1 MKDLTKL
8 LIGIYE
14 GRFDRKEGESDED
27 FLTRVANQDMFPSSR
42 QYVAQKGVSDYRE
55 GYDVDMGKDDTECVQ
70 ADGESDE
77 DFLSRCANRSFTP
90 SSRLFGR
97 TPSDSV
103 SKPVMLKP
111 SPIGRKAIKEC

>member
-1 MKDLTKL
+1 MKDLTNL

-55 GYDVDMGKDDTECVQ
+55 AYNIDTGEEESECKQ
-70 ADGESDE
+70 GEGESDE
-77 DFLSRCANRSFTP
+77 DFLSRCANRDFTP

-111 SPIGRKAIKEC
+111 LP

>member
-1 MKDLTKL
+1 MKDLTNL
-8 LIGIYE
+8 LIKIYE
-14 GRFDRKEGESDED
+14 GRFERREGETDDEY
-27 FLTRVANQDMFPSSR
+27 LTRVANQDSFTGSR
-42 QYVAQKGVSDYRE
+42 SHVGQTKVSDYRE
-55 GYDVDMGKDDTECVQ
+55 GYDVDMGKDDTECIQ

-77 DFLSRCANRSFTP
+77 DFLSRCSNRDFTP

-111 SPIGRKAIKEC
+111 SPSGVKP

>member
-1 MKDLTKL
+1 MKDLTNL

-14 GRFDRKEGESDED
+14 GRFDRLPNESDED
-27 FLTRVANQDMFPSSR
+27 YLSRVANQDMFPSSR
-42 QYVAQKGVSDYRE
+42 QYMSQGPVKDYRE
-55 GYDVDMGKDDTECVQ
+55 GYDVDMGKDDTECIQ

-77 DFLSRCANRSFTP
+77 DFLTRCSNRDFTP
-90 SSRLFGR
+90 SARLFGR

-111 SPIGRKAIKEC
+111 KP

>member
-1 MKDLTKL
+1 MKDLTNL
-8 LIGIYE
+8 LIRIYE
-14 GRFDRKEGESDED
+14 GRWERREGETDDEY
-27 FLTRVANQDMFPSSR
+27 LTRCANKDAFTGSR
-42 QYVAQKGVSDYRE
+42 SYVSQSKVKDYRGE
-55 GYDVDMGKDDTECVQ
+55 GYDVDTGTDDTECIQ

-77 DFLSRCANRSFTP
+77 DYLSRCSNRSFTP

-111 SPIGRKAIKEC
+111 KP

>member
-1 MKDLTKL
+1 MKDLTHL
-8 LIGIYE
+8 LIKIYE
-14 GRFDRKEGESDED
+14 GRFDRLPNESDED
-27 FLTRVANQDMFPSSR
+27 YLSRVANQDMFPSSR
-42 QYVAQKGVSDYRE
+42 QYTSQGKVKDYRGE
-55 GYDVDMGKDDTECVQ
+55 GYDVDMGTDDTECVQ

-77 DFLSRCANRSFTP
+77 DFLSRCANRNFTP

-111 SPIGRKAIKEC
+111 KP

>member
-1 MKDLTKL
+1 MKDLTNL
-8 LIGIYE
+8 LIKIYE
-14 GRFDRKEGESDED
+14 GRYDRKEGESDDEY
-27 FLTRVANQDMFPSSR
+27 LTRVANKDAFTGSR
-42 QYVAQKGVSDYRE
+42 SYVSQTKVSDYRKE
-55 GYDVDMGKDDTECVQ
+55 GYDVDMGTDDTECVQ

-77 DFLSRCANRSFTP
+77 DFLSRCSNRSFTP

-111 SPIGRKAIKEC
+111 KP

>member
-1 MKDLTKL
+1 MKDLTNL
-8 LIGIYE
+8 LIRIYE

-27 FLTRVANQDMFPSSR
+27 YLTRVANQDMMVGSR
-42 QYVAQKGVSDYRE
+42 GYVRQGPAGDYRKE
-55 GYDVDMGKDDTECVQ
+55 EMNVDTGESETDCIQ

-77 DFLSRCANRSFTP
+77 DFLTRCANRDFTP

-111 SPIGRKAIKEC
+111 KP

>member
-1 MKDLTKL
+1 MKDLTNL
-8 LIGIYE
+8 LIRIYE
-14 GRFDRKEGESDED
+14 GRWERREGETDDEY
-27 FLTRVANQDMFPSSR
+27 LTRCANKDSFTGSR
-42 QYVAQKGVSDYRE
+42 SYVSQSKVKDYRE
-55 GYDVDMGKDDTECVQ
+55 EGYDIDMGTDDTECVQ

-77 DFLSRCANRSFTP
+77 DFLSRCSNRSFTP

-111 SPIGRKAIKEC
+111 KP

>member
-1 MKDLTKL
+1 MKDLTQL

-14 GRFDRKEGESDED
+14 GRFERRGGETDDEY
-27 FLTRVANQDMFPSSR
+27 LTRCANKDAFTSSR
-42 QYVAQKGVSDYRE
+42 EYVGQGKVNDYRKE
-55 GYDVDMGKDDTECVQ
+55 GYDVDMGTDDTECVQ

-111 SPIGRKAIKEC
+111 SPSGVKP

>member
-1 MKDLTKL
+1 MKDLTNL
-8 LIGIYE
+8 LVKIYE
-14 GRFDRKEGESDED
+14 GRFDRLPNESDED
-27 FLTRVANQDMFPSSR
+27 YLNRVANQDMFPSSR
-42 QYVAQKGVSDYRE
+42 QYVSQGSVKDYRKEEYNVDNGTEE
-55 GYDVDMGKDDTECVQ
+55 GECIQ

-90 SSRLFGR
+90 SSRLFGK

-111 SPIGRKAIKEC
+111 KP

>member
-1 MKDLTKL
+1 MKDLTNL
-8 LIGIYE
+8 LVKIYE
-14 GRFDRKEGESDED
+14 GRYDRLPNESDED
-27 FLTRVANQDMFPSSR
+27 YLNRVANQDMFPSSR
-42 QYVAQKGVSDYRE
+42 QYTSQGKVKDYRE
-55 GYDVDMGKDDTECVQ
+55 GYDVDMGTDDTECVQ

-77 DFLSRCANRSFTP
+77 DFLSRCSNRSFTP

-111 SPIGRKAIKEC
+111 KP

>member
-1 MKDLTKL
+1 MKDLTNL
-8 LIGIYE
+8 LIKIYE
-14 GRFDRKEGESDED
+14 GRFERIDGESDED
-27 FLTRVANQDMFPSSR
+27 YLTRVSNQDMFPSSR
-42 QYVAQKGVSDYRE
+42 QYVSQGKVKDYRKE
-55 GYDVDMGKDDTECVQ
+55 EYNVDNGTDDTECIQ

-77 DFLSRCANRSFTP
+77 DFLSRCSNRDFTP

-111 SPIGRKAIKEC
+111 KP

>member
-1 MKDLTKL
+1 MKDLTNL

-14 GRFDRKEGESDED
+14 GRFERIDGESDED
-27 FLTRVANQDMFPSSR
+27 YLNRVANQDMFPSSR
-42 QYVAQKGVSDYRE
+42 QYVAQGKVNDYRKE
-55 GYDVDMGKDDTECVQ
+55 GYDVDMGTDDTECIQ

-77 DFLSRCANRSFTP
+77 DYLSRCANRNFTP

-97 TPSDSV
+97 APSDSV

-111 SPIGRKAIKEC
+111 KP

>member
-14 GRFDRKEGESDED
+14 GRFDRREGESDED
-27 FLTRVANQDMFPSSR
+27 YLTRVANQDMMPGSR
-42 QYVAQKGVSDYRE
+42 QYTLQGKVGDYRKE
-55 GYDVDMGKDDTECVQ
+55 EYNVDNGTDESECIQ

-77 DFLSRCANRSFTP
+77 DYLNRCANRDFTP

-97 TPSDSV
+97 TPSNSV
-103 SKPVMLKP
+103 SKPVILKP
-111 SPIGRKAIKEC
+111 KP